1 MAVLAEGASPARQAR
16 AIEWMHANPA
26 EQVVQALANDL
37 VDQLVLRA
45 AEASGLAARLPVRVI
60 QLLSARR
67 MLVAVNV
74 IRQEHVLGEA
84 CALLDEIGV
93 EYVVFK
99 GALVRQFLYA
109 KPYLRP
115 SADVDLLVP
124 PGEVPRVAR
133 FFEQRGYDL
142 TVQAHSDTH
151 EVWLGRLGV
160 GLDLHWSLLRP
171 GRMREDIA
179 REIIEGRVRRG
190 SLWGP
195 SDTHLT
201 VAMLVHPAIT
211 DYVTGR
217 LISAVDLDLWLRKR
231 QVRWDEVTHLLGRI
245 GLRAAAW
252 AMLFWT
258 CSLFETPVP
267 SEIWRELAPSML
279 RRRYLEF
286 WLGLDPAR
294 LYGRVSWLARGAFSL
309 ALQDR
314 VRDASR
320 AVWTLA
326 SKERWCSTSRGP
338 GPRFRHSALTSGDE
352 SRPG

>member
-1 MAVLAEGASPARQAR
+1 LSEPRRAALAVLAEGSSPARQAR

-26 EQVVQALANDL
+26 EQVAQALAYDQ
-37 VDQLVLRA
+37 VDQLFLHA
-45 AEASGLAARLPVRVI
+45 AETSGLAPHLPDRLVE
-60 QLLSARR
+60 LLSARR
-67 MLVAVNV
+67 MLVAASV

-84 CALLDEIGV
+84 CALLDAIGV

-109 KPYLRP
+109 KPYLRA
-115 SADVDLLVP
+115 SADVDLLVAP
-124 PGEVPRVAR
+124 AAAPTVAR
-133 FFEQRGYDL
+133 VFEQRGYAMTIL
-142 TVQAHSDTH
+142 AHSDTH
-151 EVWLGRLGV
+151 EISLERLGV

-171 GRMREDIA
+171 GRMREEIA
-179 REIIEGRVRRG
+179 REIVEGRVRRG

-217 LISAVDLDLWLRKR
+217 LVSAVDLDLWLRKR

-245 GLRAAAW
+245 GLRTAAW
-252 AMLFWT
+252 AMLVWT
-258 CSLFETPVP
+258 RSLFETPVP
-267 SEIWRELAPSML
+267 NEIWRQLAPRTL
-279 RRRYLEF
+279 RRRYLEY
-286 WLGLDPAR
+286 WLGLHPAR
-294 LYGRVSWLARGAFSL
+294 LYGRQPWLVRGAFSL

-314 VRDASR
+314 VRDAAR

-326 SKERWCSTSRGP
+326 RKERLAFDATG
-338 GPRFRHSALTSGDE
+338 TE
-352 SRPG
+352 S

>member
-1 MAVLAEGASPARQAR
+1 
-16 AIEWMHANPA
+16 
-26 EQVVQALANDL
+26 
-37 VDQLVLRA
+37 
-45 AEASGLAARLPVRVI
+45 
-60 QLLSARR
+60 
-67 MLVAVNV
+67 
-74 IRQEHVLGEA
+74 
-84 CALLDEIGV
+84 
-93 EYVVFK
+93 
-99 GALVRQFLYA
+99 
-109 KPYLRP
+109 
-115 SADVDLLVP
+115 
-124 PGEVPRVAR
+124 
-133 FFEQRGYDL
+133 
-142 TVQAHSDTH
+142 
-151 EVWLGRLGV
+151 
-160 GLDLHWSLLRP
+160 
-171 GRMREDIA
+171 
-179 REIIEGRVRRG
+179 
-190 SLWGP
+190 
-195 SDTHLT
+195 
-201 VAMLVHPAIT
+201 VHPAIT

-326 SKERWCSTSRGP
+326 RKERLSLPQASRM
-338 GPRFRHSALTSGDE
+338 
-352 SRPG
+352 

>member
-124 PGEVPRVAR
+124 PGEANPLA
-133 FFEQRGYDL
+133 YDSRTNAAL
-142 TVQAHSDTH
+142 SFDNHLAVMMS
-151 EVWLGRLGV
+151 
-160 GLDLHWSLLRP
+160 LRP
-171 GRMREDIA
+171 T
-179 REIIEGRVRRG
+179 
-190 SLWGP
+190 WP
-195 SDTHLT
+195 
-201 VAMLVHPAIT
+201 
-211 DYVTGR
+211 
-217 LISAVDLDLWLRKR
+217 
-231 QVRWDEVTHLLGRI
+231 
-245 GLRAAAW
+245 
-252 AMLFWT
+252 
-258 CSLFETPVP
+258 
-267 SEIWRELAPSML
+267 
-279 RRRYLEF
+279 
-286 WLGLDPAR
+286 
-294 LYGRVSWLARGAFSL
+294 GA
-309 ALQDR
+309 
-314 VRDASR
+314 
-320 AVWTLA
+320 
-326 SKERWCSTSRGP
+326 SRGP
-338 GPRFRHSALTSGDE
+338 SQRRPDPRQHGGQPSGGAWFVGALAFVCRGHPPGPSTVPRTRCVGRSRECSTRPHPSASLGVL
-352 SRPG
+352 R